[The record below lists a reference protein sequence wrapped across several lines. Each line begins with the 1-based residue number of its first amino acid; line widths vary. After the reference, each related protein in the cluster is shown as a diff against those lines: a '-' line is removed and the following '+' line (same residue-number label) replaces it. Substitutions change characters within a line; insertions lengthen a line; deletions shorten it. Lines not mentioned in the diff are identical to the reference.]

1 MFFLT
6 DSYRIS
12 RWSYLQIYGYI
23 VVHVNVH
30 IHVYVDALVYFCK
43 KKKFEELN
51 IDFREYENLERPFH
65 KLKQILKPKIMLQR
79 DIFLLTDKS

>member
-1 MFFLT
+1 M
-6 DSYRIS
+6 
-12 RWSYLQIYGYI
+12 
-23 VVHVNVH
+23 
-30 IHVYVDALVYFCK
+30 YVDALVYFCK